1 MAQLSWRRV
10 IVLYW
15 SLYSRFLG
23 QTKEPEVD
31 RIMTSLRPI
40 FDRMRARRL
49 TSAFAV
55 LATLTAAILAGSYTA
70 HGVHGQS
77 KQNDASDATP
87 LKVPDTSVAPNEFA
101 RIAKLVGP
109 AVVNINTRT
118 LPKDIAKGRSRLN
131 PHGRAVPV
139 PQGPDDDDQGDGQDG
154 APGQGQQQVPQ
165 GPGGQGNFQD
175 FFNRFFG
182 GQGPDGPDD
191 SGSEHDSLGSGFI
204 VDTKGYIITNNHV
217 VEKADEIYVKLS
229 TDPDNTDLGRKAR
242 VIGVDKATDLAVIKI
257 DTDKPLPTVKL
268 GNSDGTAVG
277 DWVIAIGSP
286 FTLSQTVTAGIVSAK
301 NRTIEQGAA
310 GQFQHFIQT
319 DAAINPGNSGGPLLN
334 MNSEVIGV
342 NTAIFTQSSGY
353 QGIGFAMPS
362 NTVVQV
368 YNDLISPSHKVTR
381 GSIGISFREGL
392 SGAVG
397 RVYGF
402 KNGVLVQTV
411 TPGGPA
417 DKAGLKPRDI
427 ILSIDGRSIKDG
439 NELVAEIASRHPGSS
454 VRIGYLRDGKEA
466 DTSVTVGD
474 RDKVFSEQASDDQEA
489 QPDKGDSAENKLGIA
504 VRDVTAATAAKLG
517 TPGVVIQTVRPGS
530 FADQQ
535 GLEPG
540 LVITRINK
548 QSTATKAQF
557 DKVTDSLKSGQDVVF
572 EIVDPKHPTLGINF
586 VGGTL
591 P

>member
-1 MAQLSWRRV
+1 
-10 IVLYW
+10 
-15 SLYSRFLG
+15 
-23 QTKEPEVD
+23 
-31 RIMTSLRPI
+31 MTSLRPI
-40 FDRMRARRL
+40 FDRLRTRRL
-49 TSAFAV
+49 LSAFAV
-55 LATLTAAILAGSYTA
+55 LATLTTAILAGSYTA

-77 KQNDASDATP
+77 KQDDSADATP
-87 LKVPDTSVAPNEFA
+87 LKIPATSVAPNEFA
-101 RIAKLVGP
+101 KIAMQVGP

-118 LPKDIAKGRSRLN
+118 LPKDVAKGRRLN
-131 PHGRAVPV
+131 PHGRAVPA
-139 PQGPDDDDQGDGQDG
+139 PQGPDDDDNGDGPDAG
-154 APGQGQQQVPQ
+154 PGQGQQVPQ

-182 GQGPDGPDD
+182 GQGPDGGPDD
-191 SGSEHDSLGSGFI
+191 NGAEHDSLGSGFI
-204 VDTKGYIITNNHV
+204 VDPKGYIITNNHV
-217 VEKADEIYVKLS
+217 VEKADLIYVKLS

-286 FTLSQTVTAGIVSAK
+286 FTLSQTVTAGIISAK
-301 NRTIEQGAA
+301 NRTIEPGVA

-342 NTAIFTQSSGY
+342 NTAIYTQSSGY

-381 GSIGISFREGL
+381 GSIGISFKEGL

-402 KNGVLVQTV
+402 KNGVLVQEV

-417 DKAGLKPRDI
+417 EKAGLKPRDI
-427 ILSIDGRSIKDG
+427 IISIDGRAIKDG
-439 NELVAEIASRHPGSS
+439 NDLVAEIASRHPGSS

-466 DTSVTVGD
+466 DTTITVGD
-474 RDKVFSEQASDDQEA
+474 RDKVFTEQASADQEA
-489 QPDKGDSAENKLGIA
+489 PQENGDSAENKLGIA
-504 VRDVTAATAAKLG
+504 VREVTPATAAKLSTG
-517 TPGVVIQTVRPGS
+517 GVVIQTVRPGS

-548 QSTATKAQF
+548 QATASKPQF
-557 DKVTDSLKSGQDVVF
+557 DKTVDGLKSGEDVVF
-572 EIVDPKHPTLGINF
+572 EIVDPKHPDRGINF